1 MIVLPKLLNTC
12 KVITVPEVGNKMT
25 NMILTPALRD
35 FVMLSDEE
43 KTELPG
49 LRRTQYYYRLRS
61 RISQA
66 IEDLETIIDRSPKE
80 LPVDFLLTLLQRRL
94 RVQHPK
100 EGLVIR
106 IEFQRPSQN
115 Y

>member
-1 MIVLPKLLNTC
+1 MPS
-12 KVITVPEVGNKMT
+12 
-25 NMILTPALRD
+25 MILTPALRK
-35 FVMLSDEE
+35 FVMMTDEG

-66 IEDLETIIDRSPKE
+66 VEDLETIIDRSPKE
-80 LPVDFLLTLLQRRL
+80 LPVDFLLNLLQRRL
-94 RVQHPK
+94 RVAYPS

-106 IEFQRPSQN
+106 IEFKRPKEG

>member
-1 MIVLPKLLNTC
+1 
-12 KVITVPEVGNKMT
+12 MT
-25 NMILTPALRD
+25 NMVLTPALRK
-35 FVMLSDEE
+35 FIMMTDEE
-43 KTELPG
+43 RTELPG

-80 LPVDFLLTLLQRRL
+80 IPVDFLMTLLQRRL
-94 RVQHPK
+94 RVSHPN

-106 IEFQRPSQN
+106 IEFKRPN
-115 Y
+115 KEGY

>member
-1 MIVLPKLLNTC
+1 
-12 KVITVPEVGNKMT
+12 MT
-25 NMILTPALRD
+25 NMVLTPALRK
-35 FVMLSDEE
+35 FIMMTDEE

-80 LPVDFLLTLLQRRL
+80 IPVDFLMTLLQRRL
-94 RVQHPK
+94 RVSHPS
-100 EGLVIR
+100 EELVIR
-106 IEFQRPSQN
+106 IEFKRPPKDG